1 MTECCMTAKK
11 PRKGAIHFLK
21 DFFRDTT
28 QRKERA
34 FYTVLPGKKN
44 NTGRESI
51 YPPGRAAGRGFTF
64 IVIGQSG
71 RSERFCGKCQKY
83 KQTFSARRTSRKNK
97 TDEAALLLENTKYTV
112 WKTTAQKYPLALQKC
127 TLSGKAGG

>member
-1 MTECCMTAKK
+1 M
-11 PRKGAIHFLK
+11 K

-51 YPPGRAAGRGFTF
+51 YPRVGRRAGLYLYSDRAVREQRTFLWEVPEIQADVFCVPHQPG
-64 IVIGQSG
+64 
-71 RSERFCGKCQKY
+71 
-83 KQTFSARRTSRKNK
+83 KQN
-97 TDEAALLLENTKYTV
+97 
-112 WKTTAQKYPLALQKC
+112 
-127 TLSGKAGG
+127 